1 MTNEEKLYDA
11 FGELIYILA
20 IADGV
25 IQPQE
30 VKKLEEIIAR
40 HPFKDTIKW
49 SFNYEVKS
57 NNNIEDLYKKV
68 IDTCQEYGATDDYKF
83 LIKIMEEVAETSD
96 GIIEKES
103 DIIFK
108 FTEDLTDRL
117 KKDLEKLLA

>member
-1 MTNEEKLYDA
+1 MTKEEQLYDA

-57 NNNIEDLYKKV
+57 KNNIEDLYNKV
-68 IDTCQEYGATDDYKF
+68 INTCIEYGPTDDYKF
-83 LIKIMEEVAETSD
+83 LIKIMEEVAKSSD
-96 GIIEKES
+96 GIVEKEN
-103 DIIFK
+103 DVIFK
-108 FTEDLTDRL
+108 FSEDLTERF
-117 KKDLEKLLA
+117 KKDIENLS